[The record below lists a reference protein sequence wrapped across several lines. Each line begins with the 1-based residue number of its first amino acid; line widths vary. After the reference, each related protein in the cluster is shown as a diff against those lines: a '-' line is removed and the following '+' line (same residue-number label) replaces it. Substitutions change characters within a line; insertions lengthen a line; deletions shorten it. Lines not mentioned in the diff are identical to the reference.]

1 VNSFLL
7 LQTGD
12 YLLLQ
17 TGDKLLL
24 NAGQI
29 VAGSVG
35 GATARKRRRIQ
46 KEHQDF
52 VISFL
57 PIAVEFLN
65 DQES

>member
-24 NAGQI
+24 QLGAIQGAAG
-29 VAGSVG
+29 AAPSK
-35 GATARKRRRIQ
+35 KRRRIQ